1 MAKRS
6 QVSSSSIDYEHFEG
20 IPSPNGTIVPDI
32 VLDWI
37 MPDLSNAEMR
47 VLLYVIRRTMGFK
60 KDADAISIDQI
71 CNGLVTKEVRN
82 ADGTV
87 IKESQR
93 LDRGT
98 GLSRST
104 ALDATRSLREKNLI
118 VGREQFDPRYGQQP
132 TLYALKVRGA
142 ALDKGGP
149 ISRTPPMREI
159 GQGGSEKSDGRGP
172 VDRTPGVQ
180 QIGPRESEK
189 SDPQTTVEQ
198 QTDDQKTD
206 ISNRESPVRHAPDIN
221 SSDSMVSQREE
232 KGGDAYDN
240 DPLRSVDI
248 IAAQL
253 SALSEEFGDDAP
265 RASRTRVTNLSRAA
279 GCDDELVLELL
290 GEAAAITRSQSH
302 VIGKSGRAGRPV
314 RMPYLLRT
322 LESLL
327 HPDHPPRASPWSTVG
342 DSLSADRPRVAR
354 GDEQPPPI
362 LETDEVWRAALGEL
376 QLILTPENYT
386 TWLATTRVV
395 ARTGGTL
402 RIGVPKTFHR
412 DWLEHKLHRRVM
424 DALHHVGYGE
434 MRVEYVVVGEG

>member
-1 MAKRS
+1 
-6 QVSSSSIDYEHFEG
+6 
-20 IPSPNGTIVPDI
+20 
-32 VLDWI
+32 
-37 MPDLSNAEMR
+37 
-47 VLLYVIRRTMGFK
+47 
-60 KDADAISIDQI
+60 
-71 CNGLVTKEVRN
+71 
-82 ADGTV
+82 
-87 IKESQR
+87 
-93 LDRGT
+93 
-98 GLSRST
+98 
-104 ALDATRSLREKNLI
+104 
-118 VGREQFDPRYGQQP
+118 
-132 TLYALKVRGA
+132 
-142 ALDKGGP
+142 
-149 ISRTPPMREI
+149 
-159 GQGGSEKSDGRGP
+159 
-172 VDRTPGVQ
+172 
-180 QIGPRESEK
+180 
-189 SDPQTTVEQ
+189 
-198 QTDDQKTD
+198 
-206 ISNRESPVRHAPDIN
+206 
-221 SSDSMVSQREE
+221 MVSQQEE

-354 GDEQPPPI
+354 GDGQPPPI

-412 DWLEHKLHRRVM
+412 DWLEHRLHRRVM